1 MDLANTKEECVV
13 TAQLLEQSSGNEGE
27 FMIDSVVCTESSNRR
42 YLPNNMDFGDSGF
55 FDDFYLSQNSA
66 MDSNIERNVSGAT
79 DSNEG
84 QLFSHFFHTFHLT
97 LSYTFKICF

>member
-13 TAQLLEQSSGNEGE
+13 TAQLLEQSSGNRGGE
-27 FMIDSVVCTESSNRR
+27 FMIDSVFCVENSNRR

-84 QLFSHFFHTFHLT
+84 
-97 LSYTFKICF
+97 